1 MMIIPL
7 YALLIIYGIFLIIFF
22 TFFTINFFHIL
33 LTGTTTLSSF
43 IITFIII
50 ALSTLT
56 VYGTWYYLQNI
67 DWQQPLFTI
76 DFSYITNLFHGGNG
90 QYF

>member
-1 MMIIPL
+1 MLIIPL
-7 YALLIIYGIFLIIFF
+7 YILLILYAIFLIIFF
-22 TFFTINFFHIL
+22 TFFTINFFHII
-33 LTGTTTLSSF
+33 LTGTTTLGSF

-56 VYGTWYYLQNI
+56 LYGTWYYLQNI
-67 DWQQPLFTI
+67 DWQQPFFTLN
-76 DFSYITNLFHGGNG
+76 FSNISNLFNGGG